1 MEYTLN
7 KTKLYNKLVNVETGE
22 ITDVSAKMKE
32 LELENQRLRD
42 IVKTQDALSA
52 DAKFGK
58 KLAQDETGWNKY
70 FNN

>member
-1 MEYTLN
+1 MEYMLN

-22 ITDVSAKMKE
+22 VTDVSAKMKE

-42 IVKTQDALSA
+42 IVKTQDELPA
-52 DAKFGK
+52 DAKFGN

>member
-1 MEYTLN
+1 MEFTLN
-7 KTKLYNKLVNVETGE
+7 KTKLYNKLVVETGE
-22 ITDVSAKMKE
+22 VTDVSAKMKE

-42 IVKTQDALSA
+42 IVKTQDELPA
-52 DAKFGK
+52 DAKFGN